1 MLLTDSCHI
10 LSFISFL
17 IFFRTASNIVSPMR
31 LFLLSSYISSHSFRR
46 SLCLSNYRENSYCLI
61 LVLICS
67 QLIERATSFA
77 RRVSFVIWWA
87 WNMVDASRARLTKL
101 VRLLLLFLYCWILV
115 FVGYLIETSNILRK
129 ISERTVFLLASST
142 SQSNPSLKW
151 CSVHWVSLRIV

>member
-129 ISERTVFLLASST
+129 ISERMVFLLASRT